1 MPLPSD
7 LTVVSVTA
15 SFPLVD
21 GEPQD
26 GTVTFDP
33 GTVLQDA
40 TGQVILAGAA
50 TAQVRDSVMIPV
62 TLPAT
67 DNRHP
72 EPGPGSVGVPGHGSS
87 RRPVTVVHGGSGLV
101 AGPVGGPVRAGDD
114 HPATTAQRV
123 RGQ

>member
-7 LTVVSVTA
+7 LTVITVTA
-15 SFPLVD
+15 QFPLVD

-67 DNRHP
+67 DNP
-72 EPGPGSVGVPGHGSS
+72 TLSPGPGQWAY
-87 RRPVTVVHGGSGLV
+87 R
-101 AGPVGGPVRAGDD
+101 
-114 HPATTAQRV
+114 
-123 RGQ
+123 